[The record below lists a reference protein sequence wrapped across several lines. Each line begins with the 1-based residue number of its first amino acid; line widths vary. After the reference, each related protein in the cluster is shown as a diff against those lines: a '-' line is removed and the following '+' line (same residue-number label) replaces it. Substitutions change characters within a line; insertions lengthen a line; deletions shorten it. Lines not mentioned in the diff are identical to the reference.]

1 MTPKSRGLAKSGCND
16 VLHREWSMV
25 RVDENFM
32 RAADCDYNLADSDF
46 IYWPLHRVPESLRN
60 DR

>member
-1 MTPKSRGLAKSGCND
+1 M
-16 VLHREWSMV
+16 
-25 RVDENFM
+25 DENFM